1 MSKQRPHFV
10 QLEKNDDANSV
21 RDRISFVRGE
31 RVLLVWPEEGTVL
44 TRKLDLV
51 LVQREAMRRAIRLAL
66 VTHDPMVVE
75 HAKELNISTFE
86 TIGESDR
93 KTWKRGRSKVFTS
106 RFQKP
111 ENEPHPDELKDVASR
126 VYTDDPTPTQ
136 TWLGRVGLM
145 LGFVV
150 VMALMAYLFL
160 PSATVT
166 LIPERTRM
174 TLEVPIVASASVS
187 EVDVENKRIPI
198 TRLVV
203 EVTENGTVETNGQQ
217 ALNRT
222 RAVGSVTFINKTA
235 NTVEIPEG
243 TIVTT
248 TASDP
253 ISFRTINGQTLT
265 AGVGQQVDVG
275 IEALQ
280 AYAGEVGN
288 VDANLINA
296 VFGALAEQIE
306 VRNLSPT
313 SGGTNE
319 VVSVITEEDIT
330 RLEAMVRQQI
340 QARAFTEIEPRLSE
354 SQFIILESIR
364 IAEERDD
371 WKTYSGAVNDV
382 ADTITL
388 SMKSVVEAVAVDEQ
402 FARQIAFGQ
411 LSSAIPSGRVIV
423 PETLQYA
430 RGTSQLLPDGEIA
443 FQITIE
449 ADVVAPIQ
457 VDQIA
462 QQIAFKSVANAL
474 TYLLNDVR
482 LQSGA
487 VPQITLSPNWLR
499 RMPILPF
506 RIKVITQEPPI

>member
-1 MSKQRPHFV
+1 
-10 QLEKNDDANSV
+10 
-21 RDRISFVRGE
+21 
-31 RVLLVWPEEGTVL
+31 
-44 TRKLDLV
+44 
-51 LVQREAMRRAIRLAL
+51 
-66 VTHDPMVVE
+66 
-75 HAKELNISTFE
+75 
-86 TIGESDR
+86 
-93 KTWKRGRSKVFTS
+93 
-106 RFQKP
+106 
-111 ENEPHPDELKDVASR
+111 
-126 VYTDDPTPTQ
+126 
-136 TWLGRVGLM
+136 
-145 LGFVV
+145 
-150 VMALMAYLFL
+150 
-160 PSATVT
+160 
-166 LIPERTRM
+166 M

-354 SQFIILESIR
+354 SQFIILR
-364 IAEERDD
+364 IHPHCRRTRRLENLL
-371 WKTYSGAVNDV
+371 WG
-382 ADTITL
+382 
-388 SMKSVVEAVAVDEQ
+388 
-402 FARQIAFGQ
+402 GQ
-411 LSSAIPSGRVIV
+411 
-423 PETLQYA
+423 
-430 RGTSQLLPDGEIA
+430 
-443 FQITIE
+443 
-449 ADVVAPIQ
+449 
-457 VDQIA
+457 
-462 QQIAFKSVANAL
+462 
-474 TYLLNDVR
+474 
-482 LQSGA
+482 
-487 VPQITLSPNWLR
+487 
-499 RMPILPF
+499 
-506 RIKVITQEPPI
+506 

>member
-66 VTHDPMVVE
+66 VTHDIQVIE

-111 ENEPHPDELKDVASR
+111 EHDPHPDELKEVASR
-126 VYTDDPTPTQ
+126 VYADDPSPTQ
-136 TWLGRVGLM
+136 TWLGR
-145 LGFVV
+145 LGFTVAFV
-150 VMALMAYLFL
+150 LVIALVSYLFL

-166 LIPERTRM
+166 LVPELTRM
-174 TLEVPIVASASVS
+174 SLDVPIIASASLS

-198 TRLVV
+198 TRLII
-203 EVTENGTVETNGQQ
+203 EVTESGTAETSGQQ

-222 RAVGSVTFINKTA
+222 RAVGSVTFINKTP
-235 NTVEIPEG
+235 NPVEIPEG
-243 TIVTT
+243 TIITT

-253 ISFRTINGQTLT
+253 ISFRTIVGQTL
-265 AGVGQQVDVG
+265 AGGVGQQADVG

-280 AYAGEVGN
+280 AYAGEIGN

-296 VFGALAEQIE
+296 VFGNLAEQIE

-313 SGGTNE
+313 SGGNNE
-319 VVSVITEEDIT
+319 IVRVITEGDIT

-340 QARAFTEIEPRLSE
+340 QARAFSEIEPRLSE

-371 WKTYSGAVNDV
+371 WKTYSGSVNDI

-423 PETLQYA
+423 PETLVYA
-430 RGTSQLLPDGEIA
+430 RGASQLLSDGDIA

-449 ADVVAPIQ
+449 AEIVAPIQ
-457 VDQIA
+457 VDEISRQIA
-462 QQIAFKSVANAL
+462 GRSVGNAL

-482 LQSGA
+482 LQSGE

-506 RIKVITQEPPI
+506 RIVILTEEPSA